1 MPISSSIKSQQPSSS
16 QADFHPLWTMT
27 TAQAIAT
34 VMDTG
39 ITPSITETRDLGE
52 TTSLSPMEG
61 KAGSKLNFCQVL
73 EKQHMSVLNDK
84 KIEIAFINPTQT
96 YSHSPPPG
104 FGHNCIIQRLLTVW
118 AAHPASRLALTFPRV
133 SSPHHAWISQKGPP
147 AAFPSEIKPFPEGT
161 ALSQAPLASQTNP
174 VMSERWQTSTYIWV
188 LLSTIPWQIQVKPW
202 SPQPL
207 HGTFPPGQFPWLS
220 QNMGVREQSSSVWH
234 TTIWWTG
241 KPTPIM
247 RHNFII
253 FLWIIPKEWGQTP
266 GMEEVELKC
275 PASTFNRKCLQHL
288 IARKPQLIVLQYQ

>member
-104 FGHNCIIQRLLTVW
+104 FGHNCIKYRDYSLSEQLTLPHGLLWLSPGSPPHTTPGYLKRGHQLLFPPRSNLSLKVQHSAKHRWPLRQIQW
-118 AAHPASRLALTFPRV
+118 C
-133 SSPHHAWISQKGPP
+133 QKGDRPP
-147 AAFPSEIKPFPEGT
+147 PISE
-161 ALSQAPLASQTNP
+161 SC
-174 VMSERWQTSTYIWV
+174 Y
-188 LLSTIPWQIQVKPW
+188 
-202 SPQPL
+202 PQS
-207 HGTFPPGQFPWLS
+207 HGKS
-220 QNMGVREQSSSVWH
+220 R
-234 TTIWWTG
+234 
-241 KPTPIM
+241 
-247 RHNFII
+247 
-253 FLWIIPKEWGQTP
+253 
-266 GMEEVELKC
+266 
-275 PASTFNRKCLQHL
+275 
-288 IARKPQLIVLQYQ
+288 